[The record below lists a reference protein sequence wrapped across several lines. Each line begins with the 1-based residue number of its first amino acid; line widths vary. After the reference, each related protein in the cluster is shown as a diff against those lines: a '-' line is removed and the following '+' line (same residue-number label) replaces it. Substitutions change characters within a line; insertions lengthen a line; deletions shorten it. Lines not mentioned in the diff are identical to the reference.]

1 MIEFTDTAKDRIR
14 HFLEMQKSQG
24 VTALR
29 LAGTRFDPKLWL
41 VRPSDRQEGDQV
53 FDVGDFQVFMDP
65 ASANGFEGSI
75 VDFVD
80 GEMQSGFR
88 VFRPSLSWDDPLSQK
103 VQDVLDEYI
112 NPGVAGHGGSVGLE
126 RVDGET
132 AYLTLSGG
140 CQGCGSADV
149 TLQHGIERMFRE
161 HVPEIINIVDVTDHE
176 AGENPYYESTDTGKS
191 ALSK

>member
-1 MIEFTDTAKDRIR
+1 MIDFTDTAKERIL

-29 LAGTRFDPKLWL
+29 LAGTSFDHKLWL
-41 VRPSDRQEGDQV
+41 VRPSDRQETDKV
-53 FDVGDFQVFMDP
+53 FDAGGFQVFMDP
-65 ASANGFEGSI
+65 VSANGFEGSTI
-75 VDFVD
+75 DFVES
-80 GEMQSGFR
+80 EMQSGFR
-88 VFRPSLSWDDPLSQK
+88 VFRPSASWDDPLSQK

-126 RVDGET
+126 RVDGDT

-149 TLQHGIERMFRE
+149 TLQHGIERILRE
-161 HVPEIINIVDVTDHE
+161 HVPEIKNIIDGTYHE
-176 AGENPYYESTDTGKS
+176 AGENPYYESSETGKS